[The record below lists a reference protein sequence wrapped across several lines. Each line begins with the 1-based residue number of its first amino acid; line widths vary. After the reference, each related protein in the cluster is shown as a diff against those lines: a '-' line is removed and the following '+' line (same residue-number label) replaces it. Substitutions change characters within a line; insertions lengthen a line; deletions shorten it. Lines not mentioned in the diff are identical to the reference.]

1 LKGIDISNY
10 QAGIDLATLKTQG
23 YEVVYIKATEGL
35 TFNDKSMMAHYN
47 NALKQGFKIGFYH
60 YLRANDPVLEAKHFL
75 SVINGL
81 HSDCLYGID
90 AEQQSEATGISA
102 RTRAFADYLIS
113 QGKQPCLYTGL
124 NFYNTEILPICKDI
138 PLWVANYCLTRPL
151 IKSVG
156 WQCSQDGN
164 LDQDIFDDGI
174 LLNKP
179 TNVVLTSQPAS
190 TKPKLVANE
199 TIRQLQCNINL
210 MKISDLVTDGLLGI
224 NTTYAIIKFQKI
236 MNLKQDGILG
246 PITQN
251 AIMQILSRPTDGVL
265 KQHFEYATR
274 YIQWRISVAIDGTY
288 GNGTASGVRVWQGK
302 NNLVTDGVVGA
313 ASWKK
318 LL

>member
-164 LDQDIFDDGI
+164 LDKDIFDDGI
-174 LLNKP
+174 LLNKS
-179 TNVVLTSQPAS
+179 NSVVLTSQPQIKATQTVYNIKYLQHELNIQCAS
-190 TKPKLVANE
+190 RLVEDNIAGPKTLKKCPTVKHGANGNI
-199 TIRQLQCNINL
+199 TRWLQS
-210 MKISDLVTDGLLGI
+210 KLGI
-224 NTTYAIIKFQKI
+224 SIDGDFGIKTLISVQKYQGSHK
-236 MNLKQDGILG
+236 LQKDGIVG
-246 PITQN
+246 HDT
-251 AIMQILSRPTDGVL
+251 
-265 KQHFEYATR
+265 
-274 YIQWRISVAIDGTY
+274 
-288 GNGTASGVRVWQGK
+288 WQSLL
-302 NNLVTDGVVGA
+302 NL
-313 ASWKK
+313 
-318 LL
+318 